1 MNKPIL
7 ALLVAGS
14 LVMSLPAWSASSFDD
29 VQQRATSGDAKAQ
42 LELGYRYF
50 QGNETVKDLDQA
62 LRWFQR
68 AAQQGYTPAG
78 YVMGLR
84 YAKGEGVTQDYAQAA
99 QWYQKAAVKGLP
111 QAQQNLAVLYR
122 KGGCPEGG
130 GAGGGIATRR

>member
-14 LVMSLPAWSASSFDD
+14 LVMSLPAWSASSFND
-29 VQQRATSGDAKAQ
+29 VQQRAKSGDAKAQ

-68 AAQQGYTPAG
+68 AAQQGYTPAE
-78 YVMGLR
+78 YVMGL
-84 YAKGEGVTQDYAQAA
+84 AMQM
-99 QWYQKAAVKGLP
+99 VK
-111 QAQQNLAVLYR
+111 VLLRIMHRRRSGIR
-122 KGGCPEGG
+122 K
-130 GAGGGIATRR
+130 RQ